1 LTRNERFPL
10 IFLGIW
16 KIFNGTTVK
25 KTCGQ
30 TEMSKIPC
38 LNLKPM
44 SFPDYFSNKENVP
57 EIIGTD
63 LWPLEGVFSLT
74 SITWSYPFFRRRK
87 KNLRNASSKS
97 RSF

>member
-1 LTRNERFPL
+1 
-10 IFLGIW
+10 
-16 KIFNGTTVK
+16 
-25 KTCGQ
+25 
-30 TEMSKIPC
+30 MSKIPC

-44 SFPDYFSNKENVP
+44 SFPDYFSNKENVS

-87 KNLRNASSKS
+87 KNLRNASSNS